1 MHEMSEMQTTEAT
14 ISSTIDFVI
23 PRIVGSLNT
32 GMAAAGAAATG
43 EVAKGAALESS
54 VVLFERRL

>member
-14 ISSTIDFVI
+14 MSSTIDFVI

-43 EVAKGAALESS
+43 DATEGAALESS
-54 VVLFERRL
+54 VVLCERRL